1 MIKSF
6 TFNNKHSFRDFGI
19 VSKSK
24 NRPVSPE
31 PKTVYEELP
40 GMDGDYDFSEANPDG
55 RVKYKARPIDLEC
68 SFLQRNM
75 TYLRIRAHEIAAWLD
90 CGEMPLIFDDETAA
104 YYLARNSNKL
114 DLETQIARF
123 GRFTLSFKCRPFAFS
138 VVNSNEQ
145 IKFGQGLICG
155 YGYRLDMVPTI
166 YPISGPTVL
175 NVYNPGRYVKPII
188 HINGSCTTLTITSG
202 SKSLSYNKPLVN
214 SELIIDCSN
223 PMASINGINVNND
236 LSGEYIEFGNG
247 DNALQISG
255 TGLNFTLT
263 LDFRYLYL

>member
-1 MIKSF
+1 MIKGF

-19 VSKSK
+19 VFKSK

-31 PKTVYEELP
+31 PKIVSEELP
-40 GMDGDYDFSEANPDG
+40 GMDGEYDFSEANPDG
-55 RVKYKARPIDLEC
+55 RVKYKSRPIELEC
-68 SFLQRNM
+68 SFLQKNM
-75 TYLRIRAHEIAAWLD
+75 TYIRIKTHEIASWLD
-90 CGEMPLIFDDETAA
+90 CGEKPLIFDDETAV
-104 YYLARNSNKL
+104 YYLAINSNKL

-123 GRFTLSFKCRPFAFS
+123 GKFTLNFKCRSFAYS

-166 YPISGPTVL
+166 YTITGPTII
-175 NVYNPGRYVKPII
+175 NVYNPGRYVKPVVR
-188 HINGSCTTLTITSG
+188 INGSFTTLSITSG
-202 SKSLSYNKPLVN
+202 LKTLTYNKPLTN
-214 SELIIDCSN
+214 STLIIDCNRFTATSN
-223 PMASINGINVNND
+223 GVNVNND
-236 LSGEYIEFGNG
+236 LSGKYIEFVHG
-247 DNALQISG
+247 DNTLQISG